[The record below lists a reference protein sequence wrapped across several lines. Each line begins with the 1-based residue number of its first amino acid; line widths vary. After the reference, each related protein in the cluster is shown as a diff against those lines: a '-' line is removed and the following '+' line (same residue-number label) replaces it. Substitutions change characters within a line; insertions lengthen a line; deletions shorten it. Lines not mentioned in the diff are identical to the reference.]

1 MTIPSLIASYRKQEA
16 SVRAKKFYTTMEQAI
31 IRAEIDFG
39 PSQYWIRSTKGI
51 DTFKEYLAPYITIL
65 KIEKENSS
73 RPTIYFEDGSFFELL
88 DGDCLDFKFDINGSK
103 QPNVDGKDRFYFPMC
118 FTEASRKIWHG
129 SKDKTFGT
137 YEGLA
142 SNRDEAITLC
152 QSAPLYCS
160 RLLQIDNWEIKK
172 DFPYN

>member
-1 MTIPSLIASYRKQEA
+1 
-16 SVRAKKFYTTMEQAI
+16 MEQAI

-65 KIEKENSS
+65 KIENENSS

-103 QPNVDGKDRFYFPMC
+103 QPNVDGKDRFYFPMVLQKQA
-118 FTEASRKIWHG
+118 EK
-129 SKDKTFGT
+129 FGT
-137 YEGLA
+137 AAKIKHLEHTK
-142 SNRDEAITLC
+142 D
-152 QSAPLYCS
+152 
-160 RLLQIDNWEIKK
+160 LLQIEMKQ
-172 DFPYN
+172 